1 MWGVGYSSSDCVGCF
16 SEFREGGCD
25 KETGDGGELVG
36 SHGRGLT
43 LWARVLV
50 EQGTLQVGQEDDL
63 DRWDRRMTLTG
74 GTGRGRQHSIQNP
87 GENFSG

>member
-1 MWGVGYSSSDCVGCF
+1 MGQSVGGAGDSAAGT
-16 SEFREGGCD
+16 GGRP
-25 KETGDGGELVG
+25 G
-36 SHGRGLT
+36 
-43 LWARVLV
+43 
-50 EQGTLQVGQEDDL
+50 QVGQEDDL